1 MEKSVATL
9 YVCVI
14 MIYNKITNVNINE
27 VMLLNKYDKIG
38 DIIKDNNG
46 YLFISDGEKAGI
58 SRTYLLQ
65 YIRENNLEHVSKGV
79 YVTEDTWPDMLYVT
93 QRSNP
98 KIIFSNETALFLNG
112 LMEREYTD
120 INVSVTTGHNGSR
133 LREKGIIVHQEKYGI
148 YGLGVC
154 DLKTNYGNTVIVYNS
169 ERCICDLIKNRAVY
183 DMQIF
188 QTAIKSYM
196 KRKNKDLSLMLSYA
210 EKIKVK
216 EEVMKYVEVL
226 V

>member
-1 MEKSVATL
+1 M
-9 YVCVI
+9 
-14 MIYNKITNVNINE
+14 
-27 VMLLNKYDKIG
+27 NKYDQIG

-46 YLFISDGEKAGI
+46 YLFISDGENMGI

-65 YIRENNLEHVSKGV
+65 YVRENNLEHVSKGV
-79 YVTEDTWPDMLYVT
+79 YVTEDTWPDMLYVI

-98 KIIFSNETALFLNG
+98 KIIFSDETALFLNG

-120 INVSVTTGHNGSR
+120 INVSVPAGHNGSR
-133 LREKGIIVHQEKYGI
+133 LREKGIIVHQEKDGI
-148 YGLGVC
+148 YGLGVSK
-154 DLKTNYGNTVIVYNS
+154 LETNYGNKVIVYNG

-183 DMQIF
+183 DVQTF

-196 KRKNKDLSLMLSYA
+196 KWKNKDLSLMLSYA
-210 EKIKVK
+210 EKLRVK

>member
-1 MEKSVATL
+1 ML
-9 YVCVI
+9 YNV
-14 MIYNKITNVNINE
+14 ITNVNNDE
-27 VMLLNKYDKIG
+27 VIFMNKYDLIG

-65 YIRENNLEHVSKGV
+65 YVRENNLEHVSKGV
-79 YVTEDTWPDMLYVT
+79 YVTEDTWPDMLYVI

-98 KIIFSNETALFLNG
+98 KIIFSDETALFLNE
-112 LMEREYTD
+112 LMEREYSD
-120 INVSVTTGHNGSR
+120 INVSIPRGHNGSR
-133 LREKGIIVHQEKYGI
+133 LREKGIIVHQEKDGI

-154 DLKTNYGNTVIVYNS
+154 KVETNYGNTVIAYNS
-169 ERCICDLIKNRAVY
+169 ERCICDLIKNRVAY
-183 DMQIF
+183 DVQTF
-188 QTAIKSYM
+188 QAAIKSYM

-210 EKIKVK
+210 EKLKVK

-226 V
+226 M